1 MIKKLAKMP
10 YAQARVSLCDDGS
23 VYLISYQT
31 IVAIITPDGWLQI
44 NGLYAATTRKHLKA
58 FCSEYCGI
66 DLFSTIRLLANE
78 HMIYNIYT
86 GEVVERGE

>member
-10 YAQARVSLCDDGS
+10 YAQARV
-23 VYLISYQT
+23 LINPMGTTRLQSYQT
-31 IVAIITPDGWLQI
+31 IVAVIDEEGWLEI
-44 NGLYAATTRKHLKA
+44 NGLYSATTRKHLKA

-66 DLFSTIRLLANE
+66 DLFSTIRLLAKE
-78 HMIYNIYT
+78 HMLYNIHT